1 MKKAVLALSM
11 PLAMLATPAA
21 LLAQQNNVVKSIT
34 VHGKVA
40 FTDPKVEVNKVWLSR
55 DNFSGKP
62 QVVDSCVLG
71 KDNTFTFKIKQDHQG
86 IYSIDALHWDRA
98 TFWSDADV
106 KVEMRGYDTA
116 FYKVKVPHYNYVDG
130 SYDNNY
136 INLSVLN
143 GELYYRRMID
153 EYNMEYYAKK
163 YADKDTTWFD
173 YMKNHKKY
181 NPMREDVNQ
190 REEILNRAYAD
201 RPVMVY
207 GLRGMASTESSAQ
220 YDKAMAALEKLI
232 GRYPWLTEAKQLK
245 QTIITNR
252 AQAMKLKTG
261 QPMPSVKYPDANGS
275 LAGLEKYKGKYL
287 LVDFWASWCG
297 PCRQAIP
304 KVKELYEAYR
314 AKGFDVVSISIDTD
328 KNAWR
333 KAMKEEEMPWEQLL
347 SDNKDK
353 TMEQFQFSGI
363 PTLYLVDTEGKIM
376 ERFTG
381 FGPDTETKIKEV
393 ISRGTKAS
401 APKAAAAMP
410 MSSF

>member
-11 PLAMLATPAA
+11 PLAMLAIPAA

-34 VHGKVA
+34 VRGKVE
-40 FTDPKVEVNKVWLSR
+40 FTDPKVEVNKVWLSK
-55 DNFSGKP
+55 DNFGGKP
-62 QVVDSCVLG
+62 QLVDSCVLG

-86 IYSIDALHWDRA
+86 VYNIDALHWDHA

-106 KVEMRGYDTA
+106 NVAMRGYDTA

-143 GELYYRRMID
+143 NELNYRRLID
-153 EYNMEYYAKK
+153 EYNMEYFAQKA
-163 YADKDTTWFD
+163 ADKDTTWIG
-173 YMKNHKKY
+173 YMKNHIKY
-181 NPMREDVNQ
+181 NPMREDYNIRQ
-190 REEILNRAYAD
+190 DILNRAYAD

-207 GLRGMASTESSAQ
+207 GLRGMARTESSDQ

-232 GRYPWLTEAKQLK
+232 TRYPWLTEAKQLK
-245 QTIITNR
+245 QTILTNR

-381 FGPDTETKIKEV
+381 FGPDTETKIKDAMA
-393 ISRGTKAS
+393 RGTKAN

>member
-1 MKKAVLALSM
+1 MKKAVYAMCMPVAFLA
-11 PLAMLATPAA
+11 APAA

-34 VHGKVA
+34 VQGKVE
-40 FTDPKVEVNKVWLSR
+40 FTDPKSSSHKIWLLK

-62 QVVDSCVLG
+62 VVVDSCLLA

-86 IYSIDALHWDRA
+86 IYTVDALHWDRA

-106 KVEMRGYDTA
+106 KMDMRGYDTS
-116 FYKVKVPHYNYVDG
+116 FYKIKIPHYNYVAG
-130 SYDNNY
+130 SYDNNF
-136 INLSVLN
+136 INLMTLN
-143 GELYYRRMID
+143 SELNYRRMVD

-163 YADKDTTWFD
+163 ATDTTWYG
-173 YMKNHKKY
+173 YMKNTKKY
-181 NPMREDVNQ
+181 NPMREDYNI
-190 REEILNRAYAD
+190 REEVLTRSYAD

-207 GLRGMASTESSAQ
+207 ALRGMAGTGAGAK
-220 YDKAMAALEKLI
+220 YDKAMQQLDKLI
-232 GRYPWLTEAKQLK
+232 ARYPWLSEAKQLK
-245 QTIITNR
+245 QTIITNK

-261 QPMPSVKYPDANGS
+261 QPMPSVKYPDANGA

-304 KVKELYEAYR
+304 KVKELYDAYK
-314 AKGFDVVSISIDTD
+314 AKGFEVVSISIDTD

-333 KAMKEEEMPWEQLL
+333 KAMKEEAMPWEQLL

-363 PTLYLVDTEGKIM
+363 PTLYLVDTEGRIM

-381 FGPDTETKIKEV
+381 YSEDAEAKIKES
-393 ISRGTKAS
+393 IAKGTKA
-401 APKAAAAMP
+401 KAAQPASVP